1 MGVGSKMKKA
11 IFLDRDGTI
20 NKLIFNKEL
29 NEFEP
34 PHCRENF
41 EMIDGA
47 VEAMKN
53 LQQGEF
59 LLFVISN
66 QPDYA
71 KGKTTLDNLL
81 NVHEE
86 FERQLESKGI
96 KISGF
101 YYCYH
106 HPNGVVRD
114 YTLDCNCRKPKPYFA
129 NKVIAEYNIDRTS
142 SWFIGDRESDI
153 ICGKLA
159 GLNTAFLNNGQG
171 KPIVEL
177 SEDINAP
184 SLFEAVESI
193 LKHNMKGICQQ

>member
-1 MGVGSKMKKA
+1 MKKA

-29 NEFEP
+29 NELEP
-34 PHCRENF
+34 PHCPEDF
-41 EMIDGA
+41 EMIEGA

-53 LQQGEF
+53 IQQNEF

-71 KGKTTLDNLL
+71 KGKTTLENLQ

-86 FERQLESKGI
+86 FERQLEANGI
-96 KISGF
+96 KISGY

-106 HPNGVVRD
+106 HPNGIIKE
-114 YTLDCNCRKPKPYFA
+114 YSFDCNCRKPKPYFA
-129 NKVIAEYNIDRTS
+129 NKVIEENNIDKTA

-159 GLNTAFLNNGQG
+159 GLNTAFLTEGQG
-171 KPIVEL
+171 KLRVEL
-177 SEDINAP
+177 NEDINSP
-184 SLFEAVESI
+184 SLFEAVERI
-193 LKHNMKGICQQ
+193 LKYKMKGICQQ

>member
-53 LQQGEF
+53 LQQSEF

-71 KGKTTLDNLL
+71 KGKTTLENLHK
-81 NVHEE
+81 VHEE
-86 FERQLESKGI
+86 FERQLEDKRI

-106 HPNGVVRD
+106 HPNGIVKE
-114 YTLDCNCRKPKPYFA
+114 YSFDCNCRKPSPYFA
-129 NKVIAEYNIDRTS
+129 NKVIEENNIDKTA

-159 GLNTAFLNNGQG
+159 GLNTAFLNKGQG
-171 KPIVEL
+171 KPIMEL

-184 SLFEAVESI
+184 SLFEAAERI